1 MTEPQNQD
9 DRLLDHEYDG
19 IKEYDN
25 PLPRWWLATLWG
37 TVVFAVL
44 YVFNIPG
51 IGIGKGRLADYA
63 ADSTRQAA
71 LLAAN
76 DPFQGVTE
84 EMVMAAAAN
93 PAQRALGRSLFAA
106 NCAACH
112 AADGGG
118 IIGPNLTDNY
128 WIHGGRPVEVFRTA
142 ANGVPEKG
150 MPTWKAVLSRDQL
163 LAVVGY
169 VTTLRGTT
177 PAAPKAPQGTP
188 EAASSTQ

>member
-1 MTEPQNQD
+1 MSEHQDD

-25 PLPRWWLATLWG
+25 PLPKWWLATLWG
-37 TVVFAVL
+37 TVIFAVL
-44 YVFNIPG
+44 YALNVPG
-51 IGIGKGRLADYA
+51 VGIGKGRLADYA
-63 ADSTRQAA
+63 ADSARTAA

-76 DPFQGVTE
+76 DPFQAVTE
-84 EMVMAAAAN
+84 DMIRTAATT
-93 PAQRALGRSLFAA
+93 PATREQGRALFAA
-106 NCAACH
+106 NCSACH

-118 IIGPNLTDNY
+118 GIGPNLTDAY
-128 WIHGGRPVEVFRTA
+128 WIHGGNPLDIFHTA
-142 ANGVPEKG
+142 ANGVADKG

-177 PAAPKAPQGTP
+177 PAAPKAPQGTIETP
-188 EAASSTQ
+188 RATQ